1 MKIIRVILSLV
12 LLSFCATSVQAGLIR
27 IAENDG
33 SVNFNA
39 STYASGYGSFGDV
52 NFIASNL
59 ASYDTLGSNVT
70 IKVSMGA
77 VVDYFK
83 PAFGYSLLQMLT
95 SYDHHTWSASETGTF
110 VTPLYFNSHLGGSSS
125 QWPRDNVL
133 NDGRQFL
140 TFWGSNNSNLTGGC
154 CDLDYISGQDN
165 WGQAFTIDVITAVPE
180 PSTLAIFALGIMALA
195 LRRFTKKS

>member
-12 LLSFCATSVQAGLIR
+12 LLSFWGTSAQAGLIR

-33 SVNFNA
+33 SVIFNS
-39 STYASGYGSFGDV
+39 STYLNGYGSFGDA

-59 ASYDTLGSNVT
+59 ASYDALGTNVT

-83 PAFGYSLLQMLT
+83 PASGYTLLQMLT
-95 SYDHHTWSASETGTF
+95 SYNHHTWSASETGIF
-110 VTPLYFNSHLGGSSS
+110 VTPSYYSRHLGGSLNF
-125 QWPRDNVL
+125 WPRDTAL
-133 NDGRQFL
+133 NDGRQYL
-140 TFWGSNNSNLTGGC
+140 SFWGSNNSLPGGC
-154 CDLDYISGQDN
+154 CDLDYNSGQDS

-180 PSTLAIFALGIMALA
+180 PSTLAIFALGIMGLA
-195 LRRFTKKS
+195 SRRFKKKY